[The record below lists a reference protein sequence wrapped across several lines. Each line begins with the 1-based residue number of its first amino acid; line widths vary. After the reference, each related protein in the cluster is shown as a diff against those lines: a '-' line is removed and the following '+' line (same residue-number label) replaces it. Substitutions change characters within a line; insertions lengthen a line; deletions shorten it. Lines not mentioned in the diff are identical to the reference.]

1 MFDRK
6 AAAIPYDVSIVSLAR
21 YNLTVEDFRSLSSN
35 ELVLFFKMAQCMLQW
50 TKYLITRDGFTQS
63 IYNERSMFNQRFLKN
78 THSNLTKISNI
89 IPIFK

>member
-21 YNLTVEDFRSLSSN
+21 YNLTVEEFRSLSSN
-35 ELVLFFKMAQCMLQW
+35 ELVLFFKMSQCMLQW

-63 IYNERSMFNQRFLKN
+63 IYNERSMFNQTFLKN